1 MCKSKKIN
9 DKSVFCSDRWYKYKV
24 GDSVYNDSFIW
35 FWRKNTINSICVIT
49 KYLEYNVNKV
59 IEYYNDFK
67 EEKYEIKKDS
77 KRYLAKQ
84 IK

>member
-1 MCKSKKIN
+1 MILKK
-9 DKSVFCSDRWYKYKV
+9 KYYKQHLC
-24 GDSVYNDSFIW
+24 N
-35 FWRKNTINSICVIT
+35 T
-49 KYLEYNVNKV
+49 KYLEYNINKA

-67 EEKYEIKKDS
+67 EEKYGIKKDS